1 MQILTLF
8 GRELGGGRW
17 RIFVILAAVS
27 GVSSAAVLA
36 TINLA
41 AGSMSDPDVMA
52 HALFVLILAIL
63 LYVYAQKSLMIRAA
77 ELAHGTVHHLRVR
90 LIRTLKSAEL
100 QEIERLNRNEIFAS
114 VNAEMRVIADGTPTL
129 MVVAQSAVLTV
140 VTMAYL
146 AWLSLPGAVL
156 AAVFIA
162 IGSSFHTSQN
172 RRVIQLHERLFR
184 LNNAMMDGF
193 GDFIDGFKE
202 VKLNSARAQELSER
216 LAARSTAVAA
226 QALGTQSFF
235 AGTFVAS
242 QVTFFLLTGM
252 MVFVLPLFSAIDPAT
267 LVKVTAATLFLI
279 GPISNVVGGLSTV
292 QRLNAAAQVVESIF
306 DRLRE
311 IERWSPATTVQLAG
325 FDRIGLAGA
334 VFRYEAGEEAGFSV
348 GPMDLEIRSGQVVF
362 VTGGNGSGK
371 STFLKLITSLY
382 LPDSGSIML
391 DGRPVEGDEIGAY
404 RSLFSAIFSDNH
416 LFQEFYGLPTIDSDR
431 AAEFVRLME
440 LEHKVTID
448 GRAFSTL
455 ALSSGQR
462 KRLAMIVTLLED
474 RPICVF
480 DEWAADQ
487 DPHFRQKFY
496 RIILP
501 RLKSAGKT
509 VIAVTHDERYF
520 DAADVRYHMEEG
532 RLNLVVGAD
541 IPLGQ

>member
-1 MQILTLF
+1 
-8 GRELGGGRW
+8 
-17 RIFVILAAVS
+17 
-27 GVSSAAVLA
+27 
-36 TINLA
+36 
-41 AGSMSDPDVMA
+41 
-52 HALFVLILAIL
+52 
-63 LYVYAQKSLMIRAA
+63 
-77 ELAHGTVHHLRVR
+77 
-90 LIRTLKSAEL
+90 
-100 QEIERLNRNEIFAS
+100 
-114 VNAEMRVIADGTPTL
+114 
-129 MVVAQSAVLTV
+129 VLTV